1 MNKKLSKKDL
11 KTWKDFVEGKDK
23 LYNKDILYEK
33 NEYKKKE
40 TTIDLH
46 GFSLDQANRRIEKF
60 IITCYENKIEKINII
75 TGKGLRSR
83 VEQNPYQSKDLSI
96 LKYSVPEF
104 INSNSDLMRFVKKI
118 EDNGDN
124 KNSGCFTL
132 FLKIK
137 EWILTNRY
145 LLPIVQD
152 FP

>member
-11 KTWKDFVEGKDK
+11 KTWKQFIEGKDK
-23 LYNKDILYEK
+23 LYNKDTIYKEPK
-33 NEYKKKE
+33 YKKKE
-40 TTIDLH
+40 STIDLH

-60 IITCYENKIEKINII
+60 IINCYEKKIEKLNII

-104 INSNSDLMRFVKKI
+104 IKSNSELMRLIKKI

-132 FLKIK
+132 YLKIK
-137 EWILTNRY
+137 E
-145 LLPIVQD
+145 
-152 FP
+152 

>member
-23 LYNKDILYEK
+23 LYNKDTIYKEPK
-33 NEYKKKE
+33 YKKKE
-40 TTIDLH
+40 STIDLH

-60 IITCYENKIEKINII
+60 IITCFKKKIEKLNII

-104 INSNSDLMRFVKKI
+104 IKFNSELMRFIKKI
-118 EDNGDN
+118 EDNVDN
-124 KNSGCFTL
+124 KNLGYFTL
-132 FLKIK
+132 FLKVK
-137 EWILTNRY
+137 E
-145 LLPIVQD
+145 
-152 FP
+152 